1 MDIADPQDG
10 VTMNKICTAIL
21 AAGLF
26 AGGVTS
32 AAPKLELDRTII
44 DFGEIYDDAPVD
56 GIVTLRNTGDARL
69 IIDKVNTTCGCT
81 VGRLAKRNLAPNETT
96 TATLTYTPE
105 GKKGDE
111 KKTVTFV
118 SNDPD
123 DPAQKVTVK
132 AYVIPQWEVVPDKL
146 EFITRAPEPGFKN
159 RTVLFQII
167 NNSEEDLTII
177 NVDSRHPEV
186 KIENNKPAII
196 PPGESRDYTARVR
209 DKFNPR
215 RRVISKVMVVARI
228 GEVDQLKKLP
238 IRMVPQ

>member
-1 MDIADPQDG
+1 
-10 VTMNKICTAIL
+10 MNKIYTAIL

-26 AGGVTS
+26 AGVVTS

-44 DFGEIYDDAPVD
+44 DFGEIYDAAPVD

-105 GKKGDE
+105 GKKGEE

-132 AYVIPQWEVVPDKL
+132 AYVIPQWEVVPNKL
-146 EFITRAPEPGFKN
+146 EFITRAPERGFKN

-209 DKFNPR
+209 DKFNPW
-215 RRVISKVMVVARI
+215 RRVISKVMIVARI